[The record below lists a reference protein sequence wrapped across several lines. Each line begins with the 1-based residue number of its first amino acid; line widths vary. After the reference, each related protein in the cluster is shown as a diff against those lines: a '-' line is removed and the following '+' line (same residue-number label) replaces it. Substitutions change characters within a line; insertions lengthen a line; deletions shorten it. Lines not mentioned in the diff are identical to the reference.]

1 MTQPAS
7 RPPRRLA
14 VPSLAPRLTP
24 AQSRAQE
31 ATVAILRRY
40 ADAAESYLAAH
51 PGRIDAGAHERL
63 CPCGIREPDC
73 LCPLRAGEVAP

>member
-1 MTQPAS
+1 MTP
-7 RPPRRLA
+7 PPRAGRAGFA

-51 PGRIDAGAHERL
+51 PERIDAGAHERL